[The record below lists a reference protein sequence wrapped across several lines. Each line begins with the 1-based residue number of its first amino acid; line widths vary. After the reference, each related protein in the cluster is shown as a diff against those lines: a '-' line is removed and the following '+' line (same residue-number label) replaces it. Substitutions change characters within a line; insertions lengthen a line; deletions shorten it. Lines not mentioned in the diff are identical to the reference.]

1 MIWVTWRQHRTE
13 ALIAV
18 ALLILSVLFLLLS
31 GMVLRTTY
39 LQDGR
44 YGVEYFLSSFPFM
57 AIYLLPLLLGVF
69 VGAPLVSQ
77 ELERGTYRLAW
88 TQGIPRERWFMSKL
102 LIVTGATLFLFI
114 IIAGILNWWNQPVNE
129 TIGPWA
135 TFDVNGIVIVS
146 HALFA
151 LTLGIA
157 LGTILSKSV
166 GAMALFVPIFP
177 MVRLF
182 FFWLRQYYLN
192 PMSLRWNY
200 TGENPIDQLEKIWL
214 LEQNFLDK
222 LGKPIPFNQ
231 VFNTCRPKNSILA
244 YAIDPE
250 LFSCFRENGFSILVS
265 YQPVERFWL
274 FQGVEC
280 LIFLALAISL
290 VGLTIWWLKK
300 KIS

>member
-13 ALIAV
+13 VLV
-18 ALLILSVLFLLLS
+18 AITLVVLLVVFIFLS
-31 GMVLRTTY
+31 GMALRSTY

-44 YGVEYFLSSFPFM
+44 FGIEYFLASFPFM
-57 AIYLLPLLLGVF
+57 VINILPFLLGF
-69 VGAPLVSQ
+69 FIGAPLVSQ

-88 TQGIPRERWFMSKL
+88 TQGIARERWLKSKL
-102 LIVTGATLFLFI
+102 LLVAGVTLVIFLFVS
-114 IIAGILNWWNQPVNE
+114 GILNWWNQPVNE

-157 LGTILSKSV
+157 LGTIISKPV

-182 FFWLRQYYLN
+182 FFWLRQYYL
-192 PMSLRWNY
+192 PPISLRWDY
-200 TGENPIDQLEKIWL
+200 IGGNPIDQMGKIWIVG
-214 LEQNFLDK
+214 QNFLDR
-222 LGKPIPFNQ
+222 LGKLIPIDL
-231 VFNTCRPKNSILA
+231 VFQTCGPQSILA

-274 FQGVEC
+274 FQGIEC
-280 LIFLALAISL
+280 LVFLALSICL